1 MGLAKGGIFGRTI
14 LVLPVSGLGFG
25 LGGGVGL
32 GEADGVDLG
41 EAFCLRLGLAEGD
54 VGVPVFVMVE
64 EDCLMLAS
72 SLSEVWI
79 CEKRQRGDHHIE
91 EDRGKRNGEFDR

>member
-1 MGLAKGGIFGRTI
+1 MP
-14 LVLPVSGLGFG
+14 VLGPGFG

-32 GEADGVDLG
+32 GEGVG
-41 EAFCLRLGLAEGD
+41 LRLGLVGD
-54 VGVPVFVMVE
+54 HFGVPVVVMVE